1 MCGPEFSDLE
11 GAIWQRYQDQDVVVL
26 GINAGQDQV
35 DDIEHFVEIFQISFP
50 VLIDDAGVGFQ
61 YQQSGAVSPFPLDYV
76 IDREGNVAYWATEYD
91 PDAMTAT
98 IDALLASE
106 TATPD
111 TPTARGPGLAVHPNP
126 FNPRTTIHLDLPR
139 AGPVTLDLHDPRG
152 RRLRRL
158 LADAPHPAGAHT
170 LDLDAH
176 DAQGRPLPSGV
187 YMLVLRT
194 EDHRVTRKVTLLR

>member
-1 MCGPEFSDLE
+1 VCGPEFSDLE
-11 GAIWQRYQDQDVVVL
+11 GAIWQRYQDEDVVVL
-26 GINAGQDQV
+26 GINAGQDPV

-76 IDREGNVAYWATEYD
+76 IDQDGDVAYWATEYD
-91 PDAMTAT
+91 PDAMTAV

-111 TPTARGPGLAVHPNP
+111 TPPAPRPCLAVHPNP

-139 AGPVTLDLHDPRG
+139 AGPVTLDLHDLRG

-158 LADAPHPAGAHT
+158 LADAPHAAGAHAVG
-170 LDLDAH
+170 LDAH
-176 DAQGRPLPSGV
+176 DGQGRPLPSGV